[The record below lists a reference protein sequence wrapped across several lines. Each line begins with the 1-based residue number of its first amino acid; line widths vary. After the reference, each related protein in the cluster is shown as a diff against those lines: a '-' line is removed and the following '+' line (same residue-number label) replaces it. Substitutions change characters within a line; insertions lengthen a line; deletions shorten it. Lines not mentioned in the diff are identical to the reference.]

1 MEHIKDILFSLKD
14 NNIYRGQFKN
24 LQTSQKEKV
33 IIDGREI
40 ILLGSNNYLGLCG
53 DTDVKK
59 ASIKAVEKYG
69 VGAGGSRLTTGSYIL
84 THELEEKIKDFK
96 NTQKALVFNTGYM
109 ANLGILQALCNKDWV
124 IFCDKYNHA
133 SIIDGCLLSGAKLLR
148 YKHCDMDDLSYK
160 IKNFKGK
167 YNLIVTDG
175 VFSMDGDIAPLD
187 DIVDIS
193 KKHNVVTM
201 VDDAHGFGVLG
212 KDGAGTASYLG
223 VSDEIHIHMGTLSKA
238 VGSIGGYAASDEY
251 FIEYFKNFSRSFV
264 FSTAL
269 PPSSV
274 AASIKALDII
284 KNQPKKREQLLK
296 NSDWLK
302 NQLKSL
308 GFKIP
313 NTITPIIPVIVGDEK
328 KTLEFSQHLFNDG
341 IYIPAIR
348 PPTVPRGTS
357 RLRIS
362 ITAAH
367 TKKHLEYVV
376 DRLENNGRKLGL
388 I

>member
-1 MEHIKDILFSLKD
+1 MEHIRNILSYLKEND
-14 NNIYRGQFKN
+14 RYRGHFKE
-24 LQTSQKEKV
+24 LQSSQKEKV
-33 IIDGREI
+33 IINDREI
-40 ILLGSNNYLGLCG
+40 ILLGSNNYLGLC
-53 DTDVKK
+53 DHIDVKK
-59 ASIKAVEKYG
+59 SSIESIEKYG

-84 THELEEKIKDFK
+84 NSQLEEKIKDFK
-96 NTQKALVFNTGYM
+96 GTEDALLFNTGYM
-109 ANLGILQALCNKDWV
+109 ANLGIIQALCNKDWV

-133 SIIDGCLLSGAKLLR
+133 SILDGCLLSGAKFLR

-175 VFSMDGDIAPLD
+175 VFSMDGDMAPLD

-193 KKHNVVTM
+193 KKHNVIIM

-212 KDGAGTASYLG
+212 EDGSGTASYFG
-223 VSDEIHIHMGTLSKA
+223 VSNEIDIHMGTLSKA
-238 VGSIGGYAASDEY
+238 VGSIGGYAASKEY
-251 FIEYFKNFSRSFV
+251 FIEYFKNFSRSFI

-274 AASIKALDII
+274 AASIKALEII
-284 KNQPKKREQLLK
+284 KNEPKRRQQLLK
-296 NSDWLK
+296 LSDWFK

-313 NTITPIIPVIVGDEK
+313 NTTTPIIPVIVGDEK
-328 KTLEFSQHLFNDG
+328 KTLKFSQYLFNDG

-348 PPTVPRGTS
+348 SPTVPQGTS

-362 ITAAH
+362 ITATH
-367 TKKHLEYVV
+367 THKDLEYVV
-376 DRLENNGRKLGL
+376 DSLENNGRKLGL

>member
-1 MEHIKDILFSLKD
+1 MI
-14 NNIYRGQFKN
+14 
-24 LQTSQKEKV
+24 
-33 IIDGREI
+33 
-40 ILLGSNNYLGLCG
+40 GSNNYLGLCG
-53 DTDVKK
+53 DTDVKSLYKSSGSMGCGRRRFK
-59 ASIKAVEKYG
+59 A
-69 VGAGGSRLTTGSYIL
+69 TTGSYIL
-84 THELEEKIKDFK
+84 THELEEKSKILKILK
-96 NTQKALVFNTGYM
+96 SLVFNTGYM
-109 ANLGILQALCNKDWV
+109 ANLGILQAFAIKTGLY
-124 IFCDKYNHA
+124 FDKYNHA

-201 VDDAHGFGVLG
+201 VDDAHGFGILG

-269 PPSSV
+269 PLISC
-274 AASIKALDII
+274 
-284 KNQPKKREQLLK
+284 
-296 NSDWLK
+296 
-302 NQLKSL
+302 SL
-308 GFKIP
+308 
-313 NTITPIIPVIVGDEK
+313 
-328 KTLEFSQHLFNDG
+328 
-341 IYIPAIR
+341 Y
-348 PPTVPRGTS
+348 
-357 RLRIS
+357 
-362 ITAAH
+362 
-367 TKKHLEYVV
+367 
-376 DRLENNGRKLGL
+376 
-388 I
+388 